1 MTENSQFTVWR
12 IVQAV
17 AIVGVLGFF
26 LLETLTLLNP
36 ALLFLLLWAVML
48 PFRGRPGYMGLMVGA
63 AGLTLFWV
71 LSNTGSILAPF
82 ILSVVL
88 AYILDPL
95 VDRLERRGLSRSLA
109 VLALIVPAL
118 GIVVALGLFL
128 IPAAFREIGELLGAI
143 PILLQRLGDWIEALQ
158 TRLLTMGVPV
168 LENLGNRL
176 DAVDSEAVVAFFQ
189 ERQAELGA
197 WGMETA
203 MGLGRGL
210 GSILTVLGYVI
221 LTPVLTY
228 YLIRDWDDLM
238 GRMANLVPV
247 DHREVVVSFAS
258 EIDGLV
264 SAYMRGQVT
273 VAAIIGVLT
282 GVGLWLL
289 SFPSAV
295 TIGVIAGVF
304 SIVPY
309 LGVVV
314 TIIPAV
320 FIALVSGNVLIS
332 LAKVGVVFATIQVL
346 DGSVISPRI
355 VGDSVGIHPVIVV
368 LAMSLGG
375 YFFGLVGLLIAV
387 PAAAVIKLLVLRGL
401 DTYRASDFFRG
412 DEVSSGG

>member
-1 MTENSQFTVWR
+1 VWR

-26 LLETLTLLNP
+26 LAETLTLLNP

-48 PFRGRPGYMGLMVGA
+48 PFRARPGYMALMVGA

-95 VDRLERRGLSRSLA
+95 VDRLEARGLSRSLS

-118 GIVVALGLFL
+118 AVVVALGLFL

-143 PILLQRLGDWIEALQ
+143 PILLQRLGDWVEALQ
-158 TRLLTMGVPV
+158 IRLQNMGVPV

-210 GSILTVLGYVI
+210 GSILTILGYIV

-238 GRMANLVPV
+238 GRIGSLVPLT
-247 DHREVVVSFAS
+247 HREVVISFAS

-282 GVGLWLL
+282 GVGLALL

-412 DEVSSGG
+412 SEASAGD